1 MKGLIIMDVGKRIT
15 QLRESKNMTTNKLA
29 NKAGISQSYLRQ
41 IELGLTNPTVEKLG
55 FILEAMNLDYMEF
68 FDYEA
73 ENAAKETDIDLDSAL
88 NKLTSR
94 QKKCLA
100 ELIKMINSD

>member
-1 MKGLIIMDVGKRIT
+1 MDVGKRIT
-15 QLRESKNMTTNKLA
+15 QLREAKNMTTNKLA

-73 ENAAKETDIDLDSAL
+73 EPTSETDIDLDAAL

>member
-1 MKGLIIMDVGKRIT
+1 MDVGKRIVE
-15 QLRESKNMTTNKLA
+15 LRESKNMTTNKLA

-41 IELGLTNPTVEKLG
+41 VELGLTNPTVEKLG

-68 FDYEA
+68 FDCGA
-73 ENAAKETDIDLDSAL
+73 ENDKNEDINLKSELD
-88 NKLTSR
+88 KLTSR